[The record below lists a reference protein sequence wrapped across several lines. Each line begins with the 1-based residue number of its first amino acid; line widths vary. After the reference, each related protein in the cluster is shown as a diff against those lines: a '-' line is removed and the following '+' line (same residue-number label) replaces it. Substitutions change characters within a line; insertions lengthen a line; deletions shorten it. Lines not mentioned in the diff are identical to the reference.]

1 MSFAK
6 PTDHCFKFS
15 LACPTKRPFDSINR
29 NGTYLEDLDVPAGV
43 GQLGSELGLAGK
55 ALLQQLLLLRQIR
68 LALG

>member
-1 MSFAK
+1 MASLV
-6 PTDHCFKFS
+6 S
-15 LACPTKRPFDSINR
+15 LACTTKWSFDSMKSNR
-29 NGTYLEDLDVPAGV
+29 TYLEDLDVPAGV